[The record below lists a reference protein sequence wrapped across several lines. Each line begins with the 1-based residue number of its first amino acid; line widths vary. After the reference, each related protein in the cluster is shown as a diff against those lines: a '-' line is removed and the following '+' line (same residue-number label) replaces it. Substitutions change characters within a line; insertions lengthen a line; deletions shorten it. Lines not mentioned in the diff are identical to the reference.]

1 MWRAYDDLGF
11 LQYSFAETVA
21 AMHPF
26 YVIRAAGGGMYLLGG
41 LIMAYN
47 VARTIRGDLRREQP
61 MGIAA
66 PATAAQGA

>member
-1 MWRAYDDLGF
+1 
-11 LQYSFAETVA
+11 
-21 AMHPF
+21 
-26 YVIRAAGGGMYLLGG
+26 
-41 LIMAYN
+41 MAYN